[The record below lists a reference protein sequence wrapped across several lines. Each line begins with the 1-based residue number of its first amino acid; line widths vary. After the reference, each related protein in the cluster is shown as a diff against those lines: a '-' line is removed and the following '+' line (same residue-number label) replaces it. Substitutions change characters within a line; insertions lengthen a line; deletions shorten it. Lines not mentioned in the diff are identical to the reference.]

1 MLWINKSYLWVALAA
16 TLFLMLSH
24 ALSPWLTK
32 QLPGKGKAFISFA
45 GGVSVAYVFLDM
57 LPNLV
62 EYNKP
67 IGEFLLKNQW
77 LTPFTE
83 LSIYIVALIGFL
95 IYYGFDLFAERYQ
108 TAKHDNRVIYLLH
121 LVMFCIYNVLIT
133 YTMSLRALAGV
144 TYTVLFTFAMALHFV
159 LTDRKLSRL
168 FPVRF
173 THLGRVFLSLALF
186 TGWYLSVAFDPV
198 RVLFV
203 AFMTA
208 FLAGSILLNVFR
220 EELPNSDLARFR
232 WFVLGA
238 ALIGVVSLLQTWILL
253 ASHKDSP
260 QFLSYSFEQHVRHG
274 TH

>member
-1 MLWINKSYLWVALAA
+1 MLWINKSYVWVAFSA
-16 TLFLMLSH
+16 TLFLILSH
-24 ALSPWLTK
+24 SLSPWFSK

-67 IGEFLLKNQW
+67 IGEYLIQKQW
-77 LTPFTE
+77 LTSFTE
-83 LSIYIVALIGFL
+83 VSIYLVALIGFL

-108 TAKHDNRVIYLLH
+108 TAEHNNRVIYLLH
-121 LVMFCIYNVLIT
+121 LVMFSIYNILIT
-133 YTMSLRALAGV
+133 YTMSLRALTGI

-159 LTDRKLSRL
+159 LTDRKFSRMY
-168 FPVRF
+168 PRRF
-173 THLGRVFLSLALF
+173 NYLGRIFLSIALF
-186 TGWYLSVAFDPV
+186 TGWFLSAIFDPV

-220 EELPNSDLARFR
+220 EELPNSDLASFR

-238 ALIGVVSLLQTWILL
+238 VLIAFISLLQTWIINV
-253 ASHKDSP
+253 
-260 QFLSYSFEQHVRHG
+260 SF
-274 TH
+274 